1 VEEKKNLERERE
13 RERGIRGKLG
23 FEVEEEER
31 AGGGERDFKGK

>member
-1 VEEKKNLERERE
+1 MEEKKKPRERE